1 MSFEFDIDK
10 YNLRYMKKVLIVIL
24 VLLLLGAAAGFIF
37 YFKVYNKPHPDYEK
51 VEAEIPV
58 RAKRLWTDY
67 SMNKEVADGN
77 YTGKILEI
85 EGTIMRVEEVD
96 DMVIVVFAF
105 RRGDFGD
112 EGIRVTMLPQ
122 FHQAARGINPFKTVK
137 IKGLCTGYNGIDVI
151 VENGSIVGNQ

>member
-1 MSFEFDIDK
+1 
-10 YNLRYMKKVLIVIL
+10 MKKLLIILL
-24 VLLLLGAAAGFIF
+24 VLLVVAAAAAF
-37 YFKVYNKPHPDYEK
+37 YVYKYVYNKPHPDFEQA
-51 VEAEIPV
+51 EAELSI

-67 SMNKEVADGN
+67 SMNKEIADGN

-105 RRGDFGD
+105 RQGDFGD

-122 FHQAARGINPFKTVK
+122 FHQAAKGIDPFKPVK
-137 IKGLCTGYNGIDVI
+137 IKGLCTGYNDIDVI
-151 VENGSIVGNQ
+151 IENGSIVGTQ

>member
-1 MSFEFDIDK
+1 
-10 YNLRYMKKVLIVIL
+10 MKKLLIILL
-24 VLLLLGAAAGFIF
+24 VLLVVAAAAAF
-37 YFKVYNKPHPDYEK
+37 YVYKYVYNKPHPDYEK
-51 VEAEIPV
+51 VDAEISV

-67 SMNKEVADGN
+67 SMNKEIADGN

-105 RRGDFGD
+105 RQGDFGD

-122 FHQAARGINPFKTVK
+122 FHQAAKGIDPFKPVK
-137 IKGLCTGYNGIDVI
+137 IKGLCTGYNDIDVI
-151 VENGSIVGNQ
+151 IENGSIVGTQ